1 MMLLPMRQIF
11 QEMAAEKLRL
21 GLTILA
27 VAWATLC
34 IAAMLAVGEG
44 IRQGVLRTAQNG
56 NGNLIYLTGGMASVD
71 HGAFHQGKFLT
82 LNVDDTE
89 VIEVLPEV
97 KSIAPTAV
105 WDERVTVG
113 DRGSWQEPLAV
124 TTDFADMT
132 KLTPMDGGRW
142 LNPLDQKEMR
152 KVVVLGYLLAADLF
166 NPNKDFSWFTPVTL
180 KTNPVGK
187 EVKIGSE
194 VFTVVGVLEKNSAEV
209 EQGDQINY
217 ASFVPLATWQRFHTN
232 GDIGGINVE
241 PQAHADREKL
251 AKTIRQ
257 VIARKHGA
265 SVSDKQ
271 VVQVKDMFLKQKSMQ
286 QFLVGLQSF
295 LGIIGFVTLAVA
307 GLGIANVMY
316 ATVKRSTR
324 DIGVRMAVGATPT
337 AIRLHYLVQSLMT
350 MMLGGVLGLGVTYA
364 IVSAISAI
372 NLEGNTLYERLGKP
386 IPELSWIV
394 VAIVISTLVF
404 IGVASAWLPAN
415 RAAKVSP
422 LEALQ
427 SE

>member
-1 MMLLPMRQIF
+1 MLLPMRQIF

-44 IRQGVLRTAQNG
+44 IRQGVLKTAQNG
-56 NGNLIYLTGGMASVD
+56 NGNLIYLTGGMATVD

-82 LNVDDTE
+82 LKMDDSE
-89 VIEVLPEV
+89 VVRALPDV
-97 KSIAPTAV
+97 NSVAPTAK
-105 WDERVTVG
+105 WKERITVG
-113 DRGSWQEPLAV
+113 DRNSWQEPLAV
-124 TTDFADMT
+124 TSEFQSMT
-132 KLTPMDGGRW
+132 NLVPMAGGRW
-142 LNPLDQKEMR
+142 LNPLDQKETR
-152 KVVVLGYLLAADLF
+152 KVVVLGYELAADLF
-166 NPNKDFSWFTPVTL
+166 NPNEDFSWFATITL
-180 KTNPVGK
+180 QVNPVGK
-187 EVKIGSE
+187 KVKIGNE
-194 VFTVVGVLEKNSAEV
+194 EFTVVGVLEKNSAQI
-209 EQGDQINY
+209 EQGDLINY
-217 ASFVPLATWQRFHTN
+217 SSFVPLATWKRFHVN
-232 GDIGGINVE
+232 GEIGGINVQ
-241 PQAHADREKL
+241 PQADVDREAL

-265 SVSDKQ
+265 SVSDEQ
-271 VVQVKDMFLKQKSMQ
+271 VVQVDDMFLKQKSMQ
-286 QFLVGLQSF
+286 QFLIGLQSF

-307 GLGIANVMY
+307 GVGIANVMY

-337 AIRLHYLVQSLMT
+337 AIRMHYLVQSLLT
-350 MMLGGVLGLGVTYA
+350 MMMGGAFGLAVTYA
-364 IVSAISAI
+364 LVSTISSI
-372 NLEGNTLYERLGKP
+372 PLEGNAFYEQLGKP
-386 IPELSWIV
+386 VPELSWIV
-394 VAIVISTLVF
+394 VAIVILTLVI

>member
-1 MMLLPMRQIF
+1 MLLPMRQIF

-44 IRQGVLRTAQNG
+44 IRQGVLKTAQNG
-56 NGNLIYLTGGMASVD
+56 NGNLIYLTGGMATVD

-82 LNVDDTE
+82 LKMDDSE
-89 VIEVLPEV
+89 VVRALPDV
-97 KSIAPTAV
+97 KSVAPTAK
-105 WDERVTVG
+105 WKERITVG
-113 DRGSWQEPLAV
+113 DRSSWQEPLAV
-124 TTDFADMT
+124 TSEFQSMT
-132 KLTPMDGGRW
+132 NLVPMVGGRW
-142 LNPLDQKEMR
+142 LNPLDQKETR
-152 KVVVLGYLLAADLF
+152 KVVVLGYELAADLF
-166 NPNKDFSWFTPVTL
+166 NPNEDFSWFATVTL
-180 KTNPVGK
+180 QVNPVGK
-187 EVKIGSE
+187 KVKIGNE
-194 VFTVVGVLEKNSAEV
+194 EFTVVGVLEKNSAQI
-209 EQGDQINY
+209 EQGDLINY
-217 ASFVPLATWQRFHTN
+217 SSFVPLATWKRFHVN
-232 GDIGGINVE
+232 GEIGGINVQ
-241 PQAHADREKL
+241 PQANVDREAL

-265 SVSDKQ
+265 SVSDEQ
-271 VVQVKDMFLKQKSMQ
+271 VVQVDDMFLKQKSMQ
-286 QFLVGLQSF
+286 QFLIGLQSF

-307 GLGIANVMY
+307 GVGIANVMY

-337 AIRLHYLVQSLMT
+337 AIRMHYLVQSLLT
-350 MMLGGVLGLGVTYA
+350 MMMGGAFGLAVTYA
-364 IVSAISAI
+364 LVSAISSI
-372 NLEGNTLYERLGKP
+372 PLEGNAFYEQLGKP
-386 IPELSWIV
+386 VPELSWVV
-394 VAIVISTLVF
+394 VAIVILTLVI

>member
-1 MMLLPMRQIF
+1 MLLPMRQIF

-44 IRQGVLRTAQNG
+44 IRQGVLKTAQNG
-56 NGNLIYLTGGMASVD
+56 NGNLIYLTGGMATVE

-82 LNVDDTE
+82 LKMDDSE
-89 VIEVLPEV
+89 VVRALPDV
-97 KSIAPTAV
+97 KSVAPTAK
-105 WDERVTVG
+105 WKERITVG
-113 DRGSWQEPLAV
+113 DRSSWQEPLAV
-124 TTDFADMT
+124 TSEFQSMT
-132 KLTPMDGGRW
+132 NLVPMAGGRW
-142 LNPLDQKEMR
+142 LNPLDQKETR
-152 KVVVLGYLLAADLF
+152 KVVVLGYELAADLF
-166 NPNKDFSWFTPVTL
+166 NPNEDFSWFATVTL
-180 KTNPVGK
+180 QVNPVGQK
-187 EVKIGSE
+187 VKIGNE
-194 VFTVVGVLEKNSAEV
+194 EFTVVGVLEKNSAQI
-209 EQGDQINY
+209 EQGDLINY
-217 ASFVPLATWQRFHTN
+217 SSFVPLATWKRFHVN
-232 GDIGGINVE
+232 GEIGGINVQ
-241 PQAHADREKL
+241 PQADVDREAL

-265 SVSDKQ
+265 SVSDEQ
-271 VVQVKDMFLKQKSMQ
+271 VVQVDDMFLKQKSMQ
-286 QFLVGLQSF
+286 QFLIGLQSF

-307 GLGIANVMY
+307 GVGIANVMY

-337 AIRLHYLVQSLMT
+337 AIRMHYLVQSLLK
-350 MMLGGVLGLGVTYA
+350 MMMGGALGLAVTYA
-364 IVSAISAI
+364 LVSAISSI
-372 NLEGNTLYERLGKP
+372 PLEGNAFYEQLGKP
-386 IPELSWIV
+386 VPELSWVV
-394 VAIVISTLVF
+394 VAIVILTLVI

>member
-1 MMLLPMRQIF
+1 MLLPMRQIF

-44 IRQGVLRTAQNG
+44 IRQGVLKTAQNG
-56 NGNLIYLTGGMASVD
+56 NGNLIYLTGGMATVD

-82 LNVDDTE
+82 LKMDDSE
-89 VIEVLPEV
+89 VVRALPDV
-97 KSIAPTAV
+97 KSVAPTAK
-105 WDERVTVG
+105 WKERITVG
-113 DRGSWQEPLAV
+113 DRSSWQEPLAV
-124 TTDFADMT
+124 TREFQSMT
-132 KLTPMDGGRW
+132 NLVPMAGGRW
-142 LNPLDQKEMR
+142 LNPLDQKETR
-152 KVVVLGYLLAADLF
+152 KVVVLGYELAADLF
-166 NPNKDFSWFTPVTL
+166 NPNEDFSWFATVTL
-180 KTNPVGK
+180 QVNPVGK
-187 EVKIGSE
+187 KVKIGNE
-194 VFTVVGVLEKNSAEV
+194 EFTVVGVLEKNSAQI
-209 EQGDQINY
+209 EQGDLINY
-217 ASFVPLATWQRFHTN
+217 SSFVPLATWKRFHVN
-232 GDIGGINVE
+232 GEIGGINVQ
-241 PQAHADREKL
+241 PQADVDREAL

-265 SVSDKQ
+265 SVSDEQ
-271 VVQVKDMFLKQKSMQ
+271 VVQVDDMFLKQKSMQ
-286 QFLVGLQSF
+286 QFLIGLQSF

-307 GLGIANVMY
+307 GVGIANVMY

-337 AIRLHYLVQSLMT
+337 AIRMHYLVQSLLT
-350 MMLGGVLGLGVTYA
+350 MMMGGALGLAVTYA
-364 IVSAISAI
+364 LVSAISSI
-372 NLEGNTLYERLGKP
+372 PLEGNAFYEQLGKP
-386 IPELSWIV
+386 VPELSWV
-394 VAIVISTLVF
+394 VVTIVILTLVI

>member
-1 MMLLPMRQIF
+1 MLLPMRQIF

-44 IRQGVLRTAQNG
+44 IRQGVLKTAQNG
-56 NGNLIYLTGGMASVD
+56 NGNLIYLTGGMATVD

-82 LNVDDTE
+82 LKMDDSE
-89 VIEVLPEV
+89 VVRALPDV
-97 KSIAPTAV
+97 KSVAPTAK
-105 WDERVTVG
+105 WKERITVG
-113 DRGSWQEPLAV
+113 DRSSWQEPLAV
-124 TTDFADMT
+124 TSEFQSMT
-132 KLTPMDGGRW
+132 NLVPMAGGRW

-152 KVVVLGYLLAADLF
+152 KVVVLGYELAADLF
-166 NPNKDFSWFTPVTL
+166 NPNEDFSWFATVTL
-180 KTNPVGK
+180 QVNPVGK
-187 EVKIGSE
+187 KVKIGNE
-194 VFTVVGVLEKNSAEV
+194 EFTVVGVLEKNSAQIEL
-209 EQGDQINY
+209 GDLINY
-217 ASFVPLATWQRFHTN
+217 SSFVPLATWKRFHVN
-232 GDIGGINVE
+232 GEIGGINVQ
-241 PQAHADREKL
+241 PQADVDREAL

-265 SVSDKQ
+265 SVSDEQ
-271 VVQVKDMFLKQKSMQ
+271 VVQVDDMFLKQKSMQ
-286 QFLVGLQSF
+286 QFLIGLQSF

-307 GLGIANVMY
+307 GVGIANVMY

-337 AIRLHYLVQSLMT
+337 AIRMHYLVQSLLT
-350 MMLGGVLGLGVTYA
+350 MMMGGALGLGVTYA
-364 IVSAISAI
+364 LVSAISSI
-372 NLEGNTLYERLGKP
+372 PLEGNAFYEQLGKP
-386 IPELSWIV
+386 VPELSWVV
-394 VAIVISTLVF
+394 VAIVILTLVI

>member
-1 MMLLPMRQIF
+1 MLLPMRQIF

-44 IRQGVLRTAQNG
+44 IRQGVLKTAQNG
-56 NGNLIYLTGGMASVD
+56 NGNLIYLTGGMATVD

-82 LNVDDTE
+82 LKMDDSE
-89 VIEVLPEV
+89 VVRALPDV
-97 KSIAPTAV
+97 KSVAPTAK
-105 WDERVTVG
+105 WKERITVG
-113 DRGSWQEPLAV
+113 DRNSWQEPLAV
-124 TTDFADMT
+124 TSEFQSMT
-132 KLTPMDGGRW
+132 NLVPMAGGRW
-142 LNPLDQKEMR
+142 LNPLDQKETR
-152 KVVVLGYLLAADLF
+152 KVVVLGYELAADLF
-166 NPNKDFSWFTPVTL
+166 NPNEDFSWFATVTL
-180 KTNPVGK
+180 QVNPVGQK
-187 EVKIGSE
+187 VKIGNE
-194 VFTVVGVLEKNSAEV
+194 EFTVVGVLEKNSAQIEL
-209 EQGDQINY
+209 GDLINY
-217 ASFVPLATWQRFHTN
+217 SSFVPLATWKRFHVN
-232 GDIGGINVE
+232 GEIGGINVQ
-241 PQAHADREKL
+241 PQADVDREAL

-265 SVSDKQ
+265 SVSDEQ
-271 VVQVKDMFLKQKSMQ
+271 VVQVDDMFLKQKSMQ
-286 QFLVGLQSF
+286 QFLIGLQSF

-307 GLGIANVMY
+307 GVGIANVMY

-337 AIRLHYLVQSLMT
+337 AIRMHYLVQSLLT
-350 MMLGGVLGLGVTYA
+350 MMMGGALGLGVTYA
-364 IVSAISAI
+364 LVSAISSI
-372 NLEGNTLYERLGKP
+372 PLEGNAFYEQLGKP
-386 IPELSWIV
+386 VPELSWVV
-394 VAIVISTLVF
+394 VAIVILTLVI

>member
-1 MMLLPMRQIF
+1 MLLPMRQIF

-44 IRQGVLRTAQNG
+44 IRQGVLKTAQNG
-56 NGNLIYLTGGMASVD
+56 NGNLIYLTGGMATVD

-82 LNVDDTE
+82 LKMDDSE
-89 VIEVLPEV
+89 VVRALPDV
-97 KSIAPTAV
+97 KSVAPTAK
-105 WDERVTVG
+105 WKERITVG
-113 DRGSWQEPLAV
+113 DRSSWQEPLAV
-124 TTDFADMT
+124 PSEFQSMT
-132 KLTPMDGGRW
+132 NLVPMAGGRW
-142 LNPLDQKEMR
+142 LNPLDQKETR
-152 KVVVLGYLLAADLF
+152 KVVVLGYELAADLF
-166 NPNKDFSWFTPVTL
+166 NPNEDFSWFATVTL
-180 KTNPVGK
+180 QVNPVGQK
-187 EVKIGSE
+187 VKIGNE
-194 VFTVVGVLEKNSAEV
+194 EFTVVGVLEKNSAQI
-209 EQGDQINY
+209 EQGDLINY
-217 ASFVPLATWQRFHTN
+217 SSFVPLATWKRFHVN
-232 GDIGGINVE
+232 GEIGGINVQ
-241 PQAHADREKL
+241 PQADVDREAL

-265 SVSDKQ
+265 SVSDEQ
-271 VVQVKDMFLKQKSMQ
+271 VVQVDDMFLKQKSMQ
-286 QFLVGLQSF
+286 QFLIGLQSF

-307 GLGIANVMY
+307 GVGIANVMY

-337 AIRLHYLVQSLMT
+337 AIRMHYLVQSLLT
-350 MMLGGVLGLGVTYA
+350 MMMGGALGLAVTYA
-364 IVSAISAI
+364 LVSAISSI
-372 NLEGNTLYERLGKP
+372 PLEGNAFYEQLGKP
-386 IPELSWIV
+386 VPELSWVV
-394 VAIVISTLVF
+394 VAIVILTLVI

>member
-1 MMLLPMRQIF
+1 MLLPMRQIF

-44 IRQGVLRTAQNG
+44 IRQGVLKTAQNG
-56 NGNLIYLTGGMASVD
+56 NGNLIYLTGGMATVD

-82 LNVDDTE
+82 LKMDDSE
-89 VIEVLPEV
+89 IVRALPDV
-97 KSIAPTAV
+97 KSVAPTAK
-105 WDERVTVG
+105 WKERITVG
-113 DRGSWQEPLAV
+113 DRSSWQEPLAV
-124 TTDFADMT
+124 TSEFQSMT
-132 KLTPMDGGRW
+132 NLVPMAGGRW
-142 LNPLDQKEMR
+142 LNPLDQKETR
-152 KVVVLGYLLAADLF
+152 KVVVLGYELAADLF
-166 NPNKDFSWFTPVTL
+166 NPNEDFSWFATVTL
-180 KTNPVGK
+180 QVNPVGQK
-187 EVKIGSE
+187 VKIGNE
-194 VFTVVGVLEKNSAEV
+194 EFTVVGVLEKNSAQIEL
-209 EQGDQINY
+209 GDLINY
-217 ASFVPLATWQRFHTN
+217 SSFVPLATWKRFHVN
-232 GDIGGINVE
+232 GEIGGINVQ
-241 PQAHADREKL
+241 PQADVDREAL

-265 SVSDKQ
+265 SVSDEQ
-271 VVQVKDMFLKQKSMQ
+271 IVQVDDMFLKQKSMQ
-286 QFLVGLQSF
+286 QFLIGLQSF

-307 GLGIANVMY
+307 GVGIANVMY

-337 AIRLHYLVQSLMT
+337 AIRMHYLVQSLLT
-350 MMLGGVLGLGVTYA
+350 MMMGGALGLGVTYA
-364 IVSAISAI
+364 LVSAISSI
-372 NLEGNTLYERLGKP
+372 PLEGNAFYEQLGKP
-386 IPELSWIV
+386 VPELSWVV
-394 VAIVISTLVF
+394 VAIVILTLVI

>member
-1 MMLLPMRQIF
+1 MLLPMRQIF

-44 IRQGVLRTAQNG
+44 IRQGVLKTAQNG
-56 NGNLIYLTGGMASVD
+56 NGNLIYLTGGMATVD

-82 LNVDDTE
+82 LKMDDSE
-89 VIEVLPEV
+89 IVRALPDV
-97 KSIAPTAV
+97 KSVAPTAK
-105 WDERVTVG
+105 WKERITVG
-113 DRGSWQEPLAV
+113 DRSSWQEPLAV
-124 TTDFADMT
+124 TSEFQSMT
-132 KLTPMDGGRW
+132 NLVPMAGGRW
-142 LNPLDQKEMR
+142 LNPLDQKETR
-152 KVVVLGYLLAADLF
+152 KVVVLGYELAADLF
-166 NPNKDFSWFTPVTL
+166 NPNEDFSWFATVTL
-180 KTNPVGK
+180 QVNPVGK
-187 EVKIGSE
+187 KVKIGNE
-194 VFTVVGVLEKNSAEV
+194 EFTVVGVLEKNSAQIEL
-209 EQGDQINY
+209 GDLINY
-217 ASFVPLATWQRFHTN
+217 SSFVPLATWKRFHVN
-232 GDIGGINVE
+232 GEIGGINVQ
-241 PQAHADREKL
+241 PQANVDREAL

-265 SVSDKQ
+265 SVSDEQ
-271 VVQVKDMFLKQKSMQ
+271 IVQVDDMFLKQKSMQ
-286 QFLVGLQSF
+286 QFLIGLQSF

-307 GLGIANVMY
+307 GVGIANVMY

-337 AIRLHYLVQSLMT
+337 AIRMHYLVQSLLT
-350 MMLGGVLGLGVTYA
+350 MMMGGALGLGVTYA
-364 IVSAISAI
+364 LVSAISSI
-372 NLEGNTLYERLGKP
+372 PLEGNAFYEQLGKP
-386 IPELSWIV
+386 VPELSWVV
-394 VAIVISTLVF
+394 VAIVILTLVI

>member
-1 MMLLPMRQIF
+1 MLLPMRQIF

-44 IRQGVLRTAQNG
+44 IRQGVLKTAQNG
-56 NGNLIYLTGGMASVD
+56 NGNLIYLTGGMATVD

-82 LNVDDTE
+82 LKMDDSE
-89 VIEVLPEV
+89 VVRALPDV
-97 KSIAPTAV
+97 KSVAPTAK
-105 WDERVTVG
+105 WKERITVG
-113 DRGSWQEPLAV
+113 DRNSWQEPLAV
-124 TTDFADMT
+124 TSEFQSMT
-132 KLTPMDGGRW
+132 NLVPMAGGRW
-142 LNPLDQKEMR
+142 LNPLDQKETR
-152 KVVVLGYLLAADLF
+152 KVVVLGYELAADLF
-166 NPNKDFSWFTPVTL
+166 NPNEDFSWFVTVTL
-180 KTNPVGK
+180 QLNPVGK
-187 EVKIGSE
+187 KVKIGNE
-194 VFTVVGVLEKNSAEV
+194 EFTVVGVLEKNSAQIEL
-209 EQGDQINY
+209 GDLINY
-217 ASFVPLATWQRFHTN
+217 SSFVPLATWKRFHVN
-232 GDIGGINVE
+232 GEIGGINVQ
-241 PQAHADREKL
+241 PKADVDREAL

-265 SVSDKQ
+265 SVSDEQ
-271 VVQVKDMFLKQKSMQ
+271 VVQVDDMFLKQKSMQ
-286 QFLVGLQSF
+286 QFLIGLQSF

-307 GLGIANVMY
+307 GVGIANVMY

-337 AIRLHYLVQSLMT
+337 AIRMHYLVQSLLT
-350 MMLGGVLGLGVTYA
+350 MMMGGALGLAVTYA
-364 IVSAISAI
+364 LVSAISSI
-372 NLEGNTLYERLGKP
+372 PLEGNAFYEQLGKP
-386 IPELSWIV
+386 VPELSWVV
-394 VAIVISTLVF
+394 VAIVILTLVI

>member
-1 MMLLPMRQIF
+1 MLLPMRQIF

-44 IRQGVLRTAQNG
+44 IRQGVLKTAQNG
-56 NGNLIYLTGGMASVD
+56 NGNLIYLTGGMATVD

-82 LNVDDTE
+82 LKMDDSE
-89 VIEVLPEV
+89 VVRALPDV
-97 KSIAPTAV
+97 KSVAPTAK
-105 WDERVTVG
+105 WKERITVG
-113 DRGSWQEPLAV
+113 DRSSWQEPLAV
-124 TTDFADMT
+124 TSEFQSMT
-132 KLTPMDGGRW
+132 NLVPMAGGRW
-142 LNPLDQKEMR
+142 LNPLDQKETR
-152 KVVVLGYLLAADLF
+152 KVVVLGYELAADLF
-166 NPNKDFSWFTPVTL
+166 NPNEDFSWFATVTL
-180 KTNPVGK
+180 QLNPVGK
-187 EVKIGSE
+187 KVKIGNE
-194 VFTVVGVLEKNSAEV
+194 EFTVVGVLEKNSAQIEL
-209 EQGDQINY
+209 GDLINY
-217 ASFVPLATWQRFHTN
+217 SSFVPLATWKRFHVN
-232 GDIGGINVE
+232 SEIGGINVQ
-241 PQAHADREKL
+241 PQADVDREAL

-265 SVSDKQ
+265 SVSDEQ
-271 VVQVKDMFLKQKSMQ
+271 VVQVDDMFLKQKSMQ
-286 QFLVGLQSF
+286 QFLIGLQSF

-307 GLGIANVMY
+307 GVGIANVMY

-337 AIRLHYLVQSLMT
+337 AIRMHYLVQSLLT
-350 MMLGGVLGLGVTYA
+350 MMMGGALGLAVTYA
-364 IVSAISAI
+364 LVSAISSI
-372 NLEGNTLYERLGKP
+372 PLEGNAFYEQLGKP
-386 IPELSWIV
+386 VPELSWVV
-394 VAIVISTLVF
+394 VAIVILTSVI

>member
-1 MMLLPMRQIF
+1 MLLPMRQIF

-44 IRQGVLRTAQNG
+44 IRQGVLKTAQNG
-56 NGNLIYLTGGMASVD
+56 NGNLIYLTGGMATVD

-82 LNVDDTE
+82 LKMDDSE
-89 VIEVLPEV
+89 IVRALPDV
-97 KSIAPTAV
+97 KSVAPTAK
-105 WDERVTVG
+105 WKERITVG
-113 DRGSWQEPLAV
+113 DRSSWQEPLAV
-124 TTDFADMT
+124 TSEFQFMT
-132 KLTPMDGGRW
+132 NLVPMAGGRW
-142 LNPLDQKEMR
+142 LNPLDQKETR
-152 KVVVLGYLLAADLF
+152 KVVVLGYELAADLF
-166 NPNKDFSWFTPVTL
+166 NPNEDFSWFATVTL
-180 KTNPVGK
+180 QVNPVGQK
-187 EVKIGSE
+187 VKIGNE
-194 VFTVVGVLEKNSAEV
+194 EFTVVGVLEKNSAQI
-209 EQGDQINY
+209 EQGDLINY
-217 ASFVPLATWQRFHTN
+217 SSFVPLATWKRFHVN
-232 GDIGGINVE
+232 GEIAGINVQ
-241 PQAHADREKL
+241 PQADVDREAL

-265 SVSDKQ
+265 SVSDEQ
-271 VVQVKDMFLKQKSMQ
+271 VVQVDDMFLKQKSMQ
-286 QFLVGLQSF
+286 QFLIGLQSF

-307 GLGIANVMY
+307 GVGIANVMY

-337 AIRLHYLVQSLMT
+337 AIRMHYLVQSLLT
-350 MMLGGVLGLGVTYA
+350 MMMGGALGLAVTYA
-364 IVSAISAI
+364 LVSAISSI
-372 NLEGNTLYERLGKP
+372 PLEGNAFYEQLGKP
-386 IPELSWIV
+386 VPELSWVV
-394 VAIVISTLVF
+394 VAIVILTLVI

>member
-1 MMLLPMRQIF
+1 MLLPMRQIF

-44 IRQGVLRTAQNG
+44 IRQGVLKTAQNG
-56 NGNLIYLTGGMASVD
+56 NGNLIYLTGGMATVD

-82 LNVDDTE
+82 LKMDDSE
-89 VIEVLPEV
+89 VVRALPDV
-97 KSIAPTAV
+97 KSVAPTAK
-105 WDERVTVG
+105 WKERITVG
-113 DRGSWQEPLAV
+113 DRSSWQEPLAV
-124 TTDFADMT
+124 TSEFQSMT
-132 KLTPMDGGRW
+132 NLVPMAGGRW
-142 LNPLDQKEMR
+142 LNPLDQKETR
-152 KVVVLGYLLAADLF
+152 KVVVLGYELAADLF
-166 NPNKDFSWFTPVTL
+166 NPNEDFSWFATVTL
-180 KTNPVGK
+180 QVNPVGQK
-187 EVKIGSE
+187 VKIGNE
-194 VFTVVGVLEKNSAEV
+194 EFTVVGVLEKNSAQI
-209 EQGDQINY
+209 EQGDLINY
-217 ASFVPLATWQRFHTN
+217 SNFVPLATWKRFHVN
-232 GDIGGINVE
+232 GEIGGINVQ
-241 PQAHADREKL
+241 PQADVDREAL

-265 SVSDKQ
+265 SVSDEQ
-271 VVQVKDMFLKQKSMQ
+271 VVQVDDMFLKQKSMQ
-286 QFLVGLQSF
+286 QFLIGLQSF

-307 GLGIANVMY
+307 GVGIANVMY

-337 AIRLHYLVQSLMT
+337 AIRMHYLVQSLLT
-350 MMLGGVLGLGVTYA
+350 MMMGGALGLGVTYA
-364 IVSAISAI
+364 LVSAISSI
-372 NLEGNTLYERLGKP
+372 PLEGNAFYEQLGKP
-386 IPELSWIV
+386 VPELSWVV
-394 VAIVISTLVF
+394 VAIVILTLVI

>member
-1 MMLLPMRQIF
+1 MLLPMRQIF

-56 NGNLIYLTGGMASVD
+56 NGNLIYLTGGMATVD
-71 HGAFHQGKFLT
+71 YGVFHQGKFLT
-82 LNVDDTE
+82 LKADDTD
-89 VIEVLPEV
+89 VVKALPEV
-97 KSIAPTAV
+97 KSVAPTAV
-105 WDERVTVG
+105 WDERITVD

-124 TTDFADMT
+124 TTDFASMT
-132 KLTPMDGGRW
+132 NLIPMDGGRW
-142 LNPLDQKEMR
+142 LNPLDQKQMR
-152 KVVVLGYLLAADLF
+152 KVVVLGYSLAADLF
-166 NPNKDFSWFTPVTL
+166 NPNEDFSWFAPVTL
-180 KTNPVGK
+180 QADPVGK
-187 EVKIGSE
+187 KVKIGSE
-194 VFTVVGVLEKNSAEV
+194 EFTVIGVLKKNSAEI

-241 PQAHADREKL
+241 PNANADREKL
-251 AKTIRQ
+251 AETIRQ

-265 SVSDKQ
+265 SVSDEQ
-271 VVQVKDMFLKQKSMQ
+271 VVQVEDMFLKQKSMQ

-307 GLGIANVMY
+307 GVGIANVMY

-350 MMLGGVLGLGVTYA
+350 MMLGGALGLGVTYA
-364 IVSAISAI
+364 LVSAISAI
-372 NLEGNTLYERLGKP
+372 NLEGNMFYERLADP
-386 IPELSWIV
+386 SLS
-394 VAIVISTLVF
+394 SL
-404 IGVASAWLPAN
+404 G
-415 RAAKVSP
+415 
-422 LEALQ
+422 
-427 SE
+427 

>member
-1 MMLLPMRQIF
+1 MLLPMRQIF

-44 IRQGVLRTAQNG
+44 IRQGVLKTAQNG
-56 NGNLIYLTGGMASVD
+56 NGNLIYLTGGMATVD

-82 LNVDDTE
+82 LKMDDSE
-89 VIEVLPEV
+89 VVRALPDV
-97 KSIAPTAV
+97 KSVAPTAK
-105 WDERVTVG
+105 WKERITVG
-113 DRGSWQEPLAV
+113 DRSSWQEPLAV
-124 TTDFADMT
+124 TSEFQSMT
-132 KLTPMDGGRW
+132 NLVPMAGGRW
-142 LNPLDQKEMR
+142 LNPLDQKEAR
-152 KVVVLGYLLAADLF
+152 KVVVLGYELAADLF
-166 NPNKDFSWFTPVTL
+166 NPNEDFSWFATVTL
-180 KTNPVGK
+180 QLNPVGK
-187 EVKIGSE
+187 KVKIGNE
-194 VFTVVGVLEKNSAEV
+194 EFTVVGVLEKNSAQIEL
-209 EQGDQINY
+209 GDLINY
-217 ASFVPLATWQRFHTN
+217 SSFVPLATWKRFHVN
-232 GDIGGINVE
+232 GEIGGINVQ
-241 PQAHADREKL
+241 PQADVDREAL

-265 SVSDKQ
+265 SVSDEQ
-271 VVQVKDMFLKQKSMQ
+271 VVQVDDMFLKQKSMQ
-286 QFLVGLQSF
+286 QFLIGLQSF

-307 GLGIANVMY
+307 GVGIANVMY

-337 AIRLHYLVQSLMT
+337 AIRMHYLVQSLLT
-350 MMLGGVLGLGVTYA
+350 MMMGGALGLAVTYA
-364 IVSAISAI
+364 LVSAISSI
-372 NLEGNTLYERLGKP
+372 PLEGNAFYEQLGKP
-386 IPELSWIV
+386 VPELSWVV
-394 VAIVISTLVF
+394 VAIVILTLVT

>member
-1 MMLLPMRQIF
+1 MLLPMRQIF

-44 IRQGVLRTAQNG
+44 IRQGVLKTAQNG
-56 NGNLIYLTGGMASVD
+56 NGNLIYLTGGMATVD

-82 LNVDDTE
+82 LKMDDSE
-89 VIEVLPEV
+89 VVRALPDV
-97 KSIAPTAV
+97 KSVAPTAK
-105 WDERVTVG
+105 WKERITVG
-113 DRGSWQEPLAV
+113 DRSSWQEPLAV
-124 TTDFADMT
+124 TSEFQSMT
-132 KLTPMDGGRW
+132 NLVPMAGGRW
-142 LNPLDQKEMR
+142 LNPLDQKETR
-152 KVVVLGYLLAADLF
+152 KVVVLGYELAADLF
-166 NPNKDFSWFTPVTL
+166 NPNEDFSWFATVTL
-180 KTNPVGK
+180 QVNPVGK
-187 EVKIGSE
+187 KVKIGNE
-194 VFTVVGVLEKNSAEV
+194 EFTVVGVLEKNSAQIEL
-209 EQGDQINY
+209 GDLINY
-217 ASFVPLATWQRFHTN
+217 SSFVPLATWKRFHVN
-232 GDIGGINVE
+232 GEIGGINVQ
-241 PQAHADREKL
+241 PQADVNREAL

-265 SVSDKQ
+265 SVSDEQ
-271 VVQVKDMFLKQKSMQ
+271 VVQVDDMFLKQKSMQ
-286 QFLVGLQSF
+286 QFLIGLQSF

-307 GLGIANVMY
+307 GVGIANVMY

-337 AIRLHYLVQSLMT
+337 AIRMHYLVQSLLT
-350 MMLGGVLGLGVTYA
+350 MLMGGALGLAVTYA
-364 IVSAISAI
+364 LVSAISSI
-372 NLEGNTLYERLGKP
+372 PLEGNAFYEQLGKP
-386 IPELSWIV
+386 VPELSCVV
-394 VAIVISTLVF
+394 VAIVILTLMI

>member
-1 MMLLPMRQIF
+1 MLLPLRQIF

-44 IRQGVLRTAQNG
+44 IRQGVLKTAQNG
-56 NGNLIYLTGGMASVD
+56 NGNLIYLTGGMATVD

-82 LNVDDTE
+82 LKMDDSE
-89 VIEVLPEV
+89 VVRALPDV
-97 KSIAPTAV
+97 KSVAPTAK
-105 WDERVTVG
+105 WKERITVG
-113 DRGSWQEPLAV
+113 DRSSWQEPLAV
-124 TTDFADMT
+124 TSEFQSMT
-132 KLTPMDGGRW
+132 NLVPMAGGRW
-142 LNPLDQKEMR
+142 LNPLDQKETR
-152 KVVVLGYLLAADLF
+152 KVVVLGYELAADLF
-166 NPNKDFSWFTPVTL
+166 NPNEDFSWFATVTL
-180 KTNPVGK
+180 QVNPVGK
-187 EVKIGSE
+187 KVKIGNE
-194 VFTVVGVLEKNSAEV
+194 EFTVVGVLEKNSAQIEL
-209 EQGDQINY
+209 GDLINY
-217 ASFVPLATWQRFHTN
+217 SSFVPLATWKRFHVN
-232 GDIGGINVE
+232 GEIGGINVQ
-241 PQAHADREKL
+241 PQADVDREAL

-265 SVSDKQ
+265 SVNDEQ
-271 VVQVKDMFLKQKSMQ
+271 VVQVDDMFLKQKSMQ
-286 QFLVGLQSF
+286 QFLIGLQSF

-307 GLGIANVMY
+307 GVGIANVMY

-337 AIRLHYLVQSLMT
+337 AIRMHYLVQSLLT
-350 MMLGGVLGLGVTYA
+350 MMMGGALGLGVTYA
-364 IVSAISAI
+364 LVFAISSI
-372 NLEGNTLYERLGKP
+372 PLEGNAFYEQLGKP
-386 IPELSWIV
+386 VPELSWVV
-394 VAIVISTLVF
+394 VAIVILTLVI

>member
-1 MMLLPMRQIF
+1 MLLPMRQIF

-44 IRQGVLRTAQNG
+44 IRQGVLKTAQNG
-56 NGNLIYLTGGMASVD
+56 NGNLIYLTGGMATVD

-82 LNVDDTE
+82 LKMDDSE
-89 VIEVLPEV
+89 VVRALPDV
-97 KSIAPTAV
+97 KSVAPTAK
-105 WDERVTVG
+105 WKERITVG
-113 DRGSWQEPLAV
+113 DRSSWQEPLAV
-124 TTDFADMT
+124 KSEFQSMT
-132 KLTPMDGGRW
+132 NLVLMAGGRW
-142 LNPLDQKEMR
+142 LNPLDQKETR
-152 KVVVLGYLLAADLF
+152 KVVVLGYELAADLF
-166 NPNKDFSWFTPVTL
+166 NPNEDFSWFATVTL
-180 KTNPVGK
+180 QVNPVGQK
-187 EVKIGSE
+187 VKIGNE
-194 VFTVVGVLEKNSAEV
+194 QFTVVGVLEKNSAQI
-209 EQGDQINY
+209 EQGDLINY
-217 ASFVPLATWQRFHTN
+217 SSFVPLATWKRFHVN
-232 GDIGGINVE
+232 GEIGGINVQ
-241 PQAHADREKL
+241 PQADVDREAL

-265 SVSDKQ
+265 SVSDEQ
-271 VVQVKDMFLKQKSMQ
+271 VVQVDDMFLKQKSMQ
-286 QFLVGLQSF
+286 QFLIGLQSF

-307 GLGIANVMY
+307 GVGIANVMY

-337 AIRLHYLVQSLMT
+337 AIRMHYLVQSLLT
-350 MMLGGVLGLGVTYA
+350 MMMGGALGLGVTYA
-364 IVSAISAI
+364 LVSAISSI
-372 NLEGNTLYERLGKP
+372 PLEGNAFYEQLGKP
-386 IPELSWIV
+386 VPELSWVV
-394 VAIVISTLVF
+394 VAIVILTLVI

>member
-1 MMLLPMRQIF
+1 MLLPMRQIF

-44 IRQGVLRTAQNG
+44 IRQGVLKTAQNG
-56 NGNLIYLTGGMASVD
+56 NGNLIYLTGGMATVD

-82 LNVDDTE
+82 LKMDDSE
-89 VIEVLPEV
+89 IVRALPDV
-97 KSIAPTAV
+97 KSVAPTAK
-105 WDERVTVG
+105 WKERITVV
-113 DRGSWQEPLAV
+113 DRSSWQEPLAV
-124 TTDFADMT
+124 TSEFQSMT
-132 KLTPMDGGRW
+132 NLVPMAGGRW
-142 LNPLDQKEMR
+142 LNPLDQKETR
-152 KVVVLGYLLAADLF
+152 KVVVLGYELAADLF
-166 NPNKDFSWFTPVTL
+166 NPNEDFSWFATVTL
-180 KTNPVGK
+180 QVNPVGQK
-187 EVKIGSE
+187 VKIGNE
-194 VFTVVGVLEKNSAEV
+194 EFTVVGVLEKNSAQI
-209 EQGDQINY
+209 EQGDLINY
-217 ASFVPLATWQRFHTN
+217 SSFVPLATWKRFHVN
-232 GDIGGINVE
+232 GEIGGINVQ
-241 PQAHADREKL
+241 PQADVDREAL

-265 SVSDKQ
+265 SVSDEQ
-271 VVQVKDMFLKQKSMQ
+271 VVQVDDMFLKQKSMQ
-286 QFLVGLQSF
+286 QFLIGLQSF

-307 GLGIANVMY
+307 GVGIANVMY

-337 AIRLHYLVQSLMT
+337 AIRMHYLVQSLLT
-350 MMLGGVLGLGVTYA
+350 MMMGGALGLAVTYA
-364 IVSAISAI
+364 LVSAISSI
-372 NLEGNTLYERLGKP
+372 PLEGNAFYEQLGKP
-386 IPELSWIV
+386 VPELSWVV
-394 VAIVISTLVF
+394 VAIVILTLVV

>member
-1 MMLLPMRQIF
+1 MLLPMRQIF

-44 IRQGVLRTAQNG
+44 IRQGVLKTAQNG
-56 NGNLIYLTGGMASVD
+56 NGNLIYLTGGMSTVD

-82 LNVDDTE
+82 LKMDDSE
-89 VIEVLPEV
+89 IVRALPDV
-97 KSIAPTAV
+97 KSVAPTAK
-105 WDERVTVG
+105 WKERITVG
-113 DRGSWQEPLAV
+113 DRSSWQEPLAV
-124 TTDFADMT
+124 TSEFQSMT
-132 KLTPMDGGRW
+132 NLVPMAGGRW
-142 LNPLDQKEMR
+142 LNPLDQKETR
-152 KVVVLGYLLAADLF
+152 KVVVLGYELAADLF
-166 NPNKDFSWFTPVTL
+166 NPNEDFSWFATVTL
-180 KTNPVGK
+180 QVNPVGQK
-187 EVKIGSE
+187 VKIGNE
-194 VFTVVGVLEKNSAEV
+194 EFTVVGVLEKNSAQI
-209 EQGDQINY
+209 EQGDLINY
-217 ASFVPLATWQRFHTN
+217 SSFVPLATWKRFHVN
-232 GDIGGINVE
+232 GEIAGINVQ
-241 PQAHADREKL
+241 PQADVDREAL

-265 SVSDKQ
+265 NVSDEQ
-271 VVQVKDMFLKQKSMQ
+271 VVQVDDMFLKQKSMQ
-286 QFLVGLQSF
+286 QFLIGLQSF

-307 GLGIANVMY
+307 GVGIANVMY

-337 AIRLHYLVQSLMT
+337 AIRMHYLVQSLLT
-350 MMLGGVLGLGVTYA
+350 MMMGGALGLAVTYA
-364 IVSAISAI
+364 LVSAISSI
-372 NLEGNTLYERLGKP
+372 PLEGNAFYEQLGKP
-386 IPELSWIV
+386 VPELSWVV
-394 VAIVISTLVF
+394 VAIVILTLVI

>member
-1 MMLLPMRQIF
+1 MLLPMRQIF

-44 IRQGVLRTAQNG
+44 IRQGVLKTAQNG
-56 NGNLIYLTGGMASVD
+56 NGNLIYLTGGMATVD

-82 LNVDDTE
+82 LKMDDSE
-89 VIEVLPEV
+89 VVRALPDV
-97 KSIAPTAV
+97 KSVAPTAK
-105 WDERVTVG
+105 WKERITVG
-113 DRGSWQEPLAV
+113 DRSSWQEPLAV
-124 TTDFADMT
+124 TSEFQSMT
-132 KLTPMDGGRW
+132 NLVPMAGGRW
-142 LNPLDQKEMR
+142 LNPLDQKETR
-152 KVVVLGYLLAADLF
+152 KVVVLGYELAADLF
-166 NPNKDFSWFTPVTL
+166 NPNEDFSWFATVTL
-180 KTNPVGK
+180 QVNPVGK
-187 EVKIGSE
+187 KVKIGNE
-194 VFTVVGVLEKNSAEV
+194 EFTVVGVLEKNSAQIEL
-209 EQGDQINY
+209 GDLINY
-217 ASFVPLATWQRFHTN
+217 SSFVPLATWKRFHVN
-232 GDIGGINVE
+232 GEIGGINVQ
-241 PQAHADREKL
+241 PQADVDREAL

-265 SVSDKQ
+265 SVSDEQ
-271 VVQVKDMFLKQKSMQ
+271 IVLVDDMFLKQKSMQ
-286 QFLVGLQSF
+286 QFLIGLQSF

-307 GLGIANVMY
+307 GVGIANVMY

-337 AIRLHYLVQSLMT
+337 AIRMHYLVQSLLT
-350 MMLGGVLGLGVTYA
+350 MMMGGALGLGVTYA
-364 IVSAISAI
+364 LVSAISSI
-372 NLEGNTLYERLGKP
+372 PLEGNAFYEQLGKP
-386 IPELSWIV
+386 VPELSWVV
-394 VAIVISTLVF
+394 VAIVILTLVI

>member
-1 MMLLPMRQIF
+1 MLLPMRQIF

-44 IRQGVLRTAQNG
+44 IRQGVLKTAQNG
-56 NGNLIYLTGGMASVD
+56 NGNLIYLTGGMATVD

-82 LNVDDTE
+82 LKMDDSE
-89 VIEVLPEV
+89 IVRALPDV
-97 KSIAPTAV
+97 KSVAPTAK
-105 WDERVTVG
+105 WKERITVG
-113 DRGSWQEPLAV
+113 DRSSWQEPLAV
-124 TTDFADMT
+124 TSEFQSMT
-132 KLTPMDGGRW
+132 NLVPMSGGRW
-142 LNPLDQKEMR
+142 LNPLDQKETR
-152 KVVVLGYLLAADLF
+152 KVVVLGYELAADLF
-166 NPNKDFSWFTPVTL
+166 NPNEDFSWFATVTL
-180 KTNPVGK
+180 QVNPVGQK
-187 EVKIGSE
+187 VKIGNE
-194 VFTVVGVLEKNSAEV
+194 EFTVVGVLEKNSAQI
-209 EQGDQINY
+209 EQGDLINY
-217 ASFVPLATWQRFHTN
+217 SSFVPLATWKRFHVN
-232 GDIGGINVE
+232 GEIGGINVQ
-241 PQAHADREKL
+241 PQADVDREAL

-265 SVSDKQ
+265 SVSDEQ
-271 VVQVKDMFLKQKSMQ
+271 VVQVDDMFLKQKSMQ
-286 QFLVGLQSF
+286 QFLIGLQSF

-307 GLGIANVMY
+307 GVGIANVMY

-337 AIRLHYLVQSLMT
+337 AIRMHYLVQSLLT
-350 MMLGGVLGLGVTYA
+350 MMMGGALGLAVTYA
-364 IVSAISAI
+364 LVSAISSI
-372 NLEGNTLYERLGKP
+372 PLEGNAFYEQLGKP
-386 IPELSWIV
+386 VPELSWVV
-394 VAIVISTLVF
+394 VAIVILTLVI

>member
-1 MMLLPMRQIF
+1 MLLPMRQIF

-44 IRQGVLRTAQNG
+44 IRQGVLKTAQNG
-56 NGNLIYLTGGMASVD
+56 NGNLIYLTGGMATVD

-82 LNVDDTE
+82 LKMDDSE
-89 VIEVLPEV
+89 VVRALPDV
-97 KSIAPTAV
+97 KSVAPTAK
-105 WDERVTVG
+105 WKERITVG
-113 DRGSWQEPLAV
+113 DRSSWQEPLAV
-124 TTDFADMT
+124 TSEFQSMT
-132 KLTPMDGGRW
+132 NLVPMAGGRW
-142 LNPLDQKEMR
+142 LNPLDQKETR
-152 KVVVLGYLLAADLF
+152 KVVVLGYELAADLF
-166 NPNKDFSWFTPVTL
+166 NPNEDFSWFATVTL
-180 KTNPVGK
+180 QLNPVGK
-187 EVKIGSE
+187 KVKIGNE
-194 VFTVVGVLEKNSAEV
+194 EFTVVGVLEKNSAQI
-209 EQGDQINY
+209 EQGDLINY
-217 ASFVPLATWQRFHTN
+217 SSFVPLATWKRFHVN
-232 GDIGGINVE
+232 GEIGGINVQ
-241 PQAHADREKL
+241 PQADVDREAL

-265 SVSDKQ
+265 SVSDEQ
-271 VVQVKDMFLKQKSMQ
+271 VVQVDDMFLKQKSMQ
-286 QFLVGLQSF
+286 QFLIGLQSF

-307 GLGIANVMY
+307 GVGIANVMY

-337 AIRLHYLVQSLMT
+337 AIRMHYLVQSLLT
-350 MMLGGVLGLGVTYA
+350 MMMGGALGLGVTYA
-364 IVSAISAI
+364 LVSAISSI
-372 NLEGNTLYERLGKP
+372 PLEGNAFYEQLGKP
-386 IPELSWIV
+386 VPELSWVV
-394 VAIVISTLVF
+394 VAIVILTLVI